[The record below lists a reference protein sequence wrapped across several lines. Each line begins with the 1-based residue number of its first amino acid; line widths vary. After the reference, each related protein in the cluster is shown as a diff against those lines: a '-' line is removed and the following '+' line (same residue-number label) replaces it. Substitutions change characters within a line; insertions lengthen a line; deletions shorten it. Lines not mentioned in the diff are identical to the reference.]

1 MHSDAQAGYA
11 HMSGEMNGEERSEM
25 YGKTHYEIHG
35 LTSPDAPTVVFSSGL
50 GGAAKFWQPQLAD
63 FTQGYRVI
71 TYDQLGTNKSVGD
84 LPATYSI
91 SDMANELAVLLKKL
105 EVQQCHF
112 VGHALGGLVGLELG
126 LTQPNLLK
134 SMALVNAWSS
144 PNPHTL
150 RCFDIRKAL
159 LAADRKDMYLQLQA
173 LLLFPPDWI
182 AANAQHLEDEEAHLL
197 NHFPDVDNLLAR
209 IDALSAF
216 DIDDKLANI
225 TTPTLALGNKD
236 DTLVPWQRSKLLA
249 DAMPNAELSVMNYGG
264 HASSITVPEEFNK
277 LVLEYLSRTA

>member
-1 MHSDAQAGYA
+1 MPSDTQASYA
-11 HMSGEMNGEERSEM
+11 HTSGQMHGEMC
-25 YGKTHYEIHG
+25 GKTHYEIHG

-63 FTQGYRVI
+63 FTQSYRVI

-84 LPATYSI
+84 MPANYSI
-91 SDMANELAVLLKKL
+91 SDMANELATLLIKL

-126 LTQPNLLK
+126 LTQPNLLQ
-134 SMALVNAWSS
+134 SLVLVNAWSS
-144 PNPHTL
+144 SNPHTL

-159 LAADRKDMYLQLQA
+159 LSADRKDMYLQLQA

-182 AANAQHLEDEEAHLL
+182 AANAQHLDDEEAHLL

-209 IDALSAF
+209 IGALSAF

-225 TTPTLALGNKD
+225 TTPTLALANKD

-249 DAMPNAELSVMNYGG
+249 DAMPNAELSVMEYGG
-264 HASSITVPEEFNK
+264 HASSITVPEDFNK
-277 LVLEYLSRTA
+277 LVLEYLASIA

>member
-1 MHSDAQAGYA
+1 MPSEMQAGGTS
-11 HMSGEMNGEERSEM
+11 MKSEM
-25 YGKTHYEIHG
+25 RSKLHYEIHG

-71 TYDQLGTNKSVGD
+71 TYDQLGTNKSEAD
-84 LPATYSI
+84 LCSEYSI
-91 SDMANELAVLLKKL
+91 LHMADELDVLLKKL

-112 VGHALGGLVGLELG
+112 VGHALGGLVGLQLA
-126 LTQPNLLK
+126 LTQPDLLK
-134 SMALVNAWSS
+134 SMVLVNAWSS

-182 AANAQHLEDEEAHLL
+182 AQNAEHLEEEEAHLL
-197 NHFPDVDNLLAR
+197 NHFPNVNNLLAR
-209 IDALSAF
+209 IGALSTF
-216 DIDDKLANI
+216 DIDDKLKGI
-225 TTPTLALGNKD
+225 TTPTFALANKD
-236 DTLVPWQRSKLLA
+236 DTLVPWQRSQMLV
-249 DAMPNAELSVMNYGG
+249 DRMPNAELSVMEYGG
-264 HASSITVPEEFNK
+264 HASSITVPDAFNK
-277 LVLEYLSRTA
+277 LVLEYLQRVA

>member
-1 MHSDAQAGYA
+1 MPSEMQAGGTS
-11 HMSGEMNGEERSEM
+11 MKSEM
-25 YGKTHYEIHG
+25 RSKLHYEIHG

-71 TYDQLGTNKSVGD
+71 TYDQLGTNKSEAD
-84 LPATYSI
+84 LCSEYSI
-91 SDMANELAVLLKKL
+91 LHMADELDVLLKKL

-112 VGHALGGLVGLELG
+112 VGHALGGLVGLQLA
-126 LTQPNLLK
+126 LTQPDLLK
-134 SMALVNAWSS
+134 SMVLVNAWSS

-182 AANAQHLEDEEAHLL
+182 AQNAEHLEEEEAHLL
-197 NHFPDVDNLLAR
+197 NHFPNVNNLLAR
-209 IDALSAF
+209 IGALSTF
-216 DIDDKLANI
+216 DIDDKLKGI
-225 TTPTLALGNKD
+225 TTPTFALANKD
-236 DTLVPWQRSKLLA
+236 DTLVPWQRSQMLV
-249 DAMPNAELSVMNYGG
+249 DRMPNAELSLMEYGG
-264 HASSITVPEEFNK
+264 HASSITVPDAFNK
-277 LVLEYLSRTA
+277 LVLEYLQRVA